1 MIRNRIQLNALIRNK
16 AIILEVEA
24 SVVLRMVLFDFFL
37 EKLSSSNY
45 HQNFIL
51 KGGFLIA
58 SLINLD
64 LRTTKDLDIT
74 IRSLSLDKR
83 TIHRVI
89 EEILSVTTITGLVM
103 RLVDLT
109 IIQDEALYSGLRA
122 TISVELDGLK
132 DTIKIDLTTGDM
144 ITPSEINYQYRT
156 LLDNK
161 LLNLKSYNIETI
173 LAEKLETIL
182 VRAQVNTRMRDY
194 YDVYVLWMRYAEK
207 ISLAYLKEG
216 FTKTSNT
223 RESWPVIQNNWVKTI
238 NVIKVDQ
245 QLIKLWSRYQLD
257 YPFAKDISWNH
268 VIEII
273 DHILNKILLNP

>member
-1 MIRNRIQLNALIRNK
+1 
-16 AIILEVEA
+16 
-24 SVVLRMVLFDFFL
+24 MVLFDFFL

-161 LLNLKSYNIETI
+161 LLNLKAYNIETI

-216 FTKTSNT
+216 FTKTANA

-245 QLIKLWSRYQLD
+245 QLIKLWSRYQLN
-257 YPFAKDISWNH
+257 YPFAKDINWNH
-268 VIEII
+268 MIEII